1 MKRFAK
7 RVRSISDVREK
18 VDVRLVGSDRYQLI
32 DDCLQILQN
41 VSIDPTRG
49 YVGRSGHAASS
60 AAQLLIIFSHRLGRI
75 MAPRNQPSRERAE
88 VMSQDEIDGVTLK
101 CAALIREDMGYQKAR
116 ARQRVPGSQICYKEL
131 DVKALVDSVEMGDN
145 LIAFNNNRRYH
156 QSETKRIWARVLRD
170 VALAISAAQYRFA
183 YLKLKAV
190 GF

>member
-1 MKRFAK
+1 MT
-7 RVRSISDVREK
+7 
-18 VDVRLVGSDRYQLI
+18 
-32 DDCLQILQN
+32 N
-41 VSIDPTRG
+41 
-49 YVGRSGHAASS
+49 SS
-60 AAQLLIIFSHRLGRI
+60 Q
-75 MAPRNQPSRERAE
+75 QSRERSEA
-88 VMSQDEIDGVTLK
+88 MSPDEIDGVTLK

-145 LIAFNNNRRYH
+145 LIAFNNNRHYH